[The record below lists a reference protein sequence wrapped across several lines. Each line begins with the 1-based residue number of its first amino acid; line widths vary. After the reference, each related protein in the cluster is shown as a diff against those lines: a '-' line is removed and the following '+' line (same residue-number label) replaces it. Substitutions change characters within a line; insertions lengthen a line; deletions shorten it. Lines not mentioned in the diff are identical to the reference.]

1 MSNDFIVGKERRRIE
16 DTIIQR
22 FEQVNFNQKK
32 HAYLEEDHFWDF
44 VFSWYE
50 LAHYYERSDDTTIGM
65 HMLEL
70 YARCGT
76 RFKEAAH
83 DRKLKENRRDK
94 AADAL
99 YQITYYVNQ
108 MIIQAERNGVEKE
121 ARYGDLAW
129 KKADDESTNNTPNL
143 N

>member
-1 MSNDFIVGKERRRIE
+1 MNDDFIVGKERRRIE
-16 DTIIQR
+16 DSIVAR
-22 FEQVNFNQKK
+22 FNSIDFNQRK
-32 HAYLEEDHFWDF
+32 HAYLEQEDFWDF

-50 LAHYYERSDDTTIGM
+50 LYRYYELSEDTTIGA

-70 YARCGT
+70 FTYCGT

-83 DRKLKENRRDK
+83 DRKLKERRRDK

-99 YQITYYVNQ
+99 YQITYYVNKI
-108 MIIQAERNGVEKE
+108 IIQAERNGLEKE
-121 ARYGDLAW
+121 DRYGEINW
-129 KKADDESTNNTPNL
+129 KQQSDDHDPSPNL

>member
-1 MSNDFIVGKERRRIE
+1 MNDDFIVGKERRRIE
-16 DTIIQR
+16 DSIVAR
-22 FEQVNFNQKK
+22 FNSIDFNQRK
-32 HAYLEEDHFWDF
+32 HAYLEQEDFWDF

-50 LAHYYERSDDTTIGM
+50 LYRYYELSEDTTIGA

-70 YARCGT
+70 FTHCGN

-83 DRKLKENRRDK
+83 DRKLKERRRDK

-99 YQITYYVNQ
+99 YQITYYINKI
-108 MIIQAERNGVEKE
+108 IIQAERNGLEKE
-121 ARYGDLAW
+121 DRYGEINW
-129 KKADDESTNNTPNL
+129 KQQSDGHDPSPNL